1 MTDADRAS
9 PHSHHVRRI
18 ASAAGVVGTATLL
31 SRILGFLRDMAIA
44 WLLGAGMRADV
55 FFVAFRIPSTL
66 RELLGEGALSAA
78 FVPTLTRT
86 ATREGRDAAWELVA
100 AVMGT
105 LAVVLGVVSGL
116 GVLLAP
122 AIVHLLAPGFA
133 AIPGKLPLT
142 LELIRLMFPYVFLV
156 GLAALFMGILNSL
169 GHFLAPALSPTVLNL
184 VIIAAALLLAPRAE
198 NPLLPLGLA
207 VLVGGAGQLLI
218 QFPAALQLGW
228 KGRLAVRF
236 RDPRVRQ
243 IARLMAPGVM
253 GLAITQINVFV
264 GTLLASLLPQG
275 AVATMTYAF
284 RLVQFPIGVIG
295 VAIATGALPVLAAAV
310 ARNAL
315 DEMKGALTASLR
327 LAAFLTLPAMVGLA
341 AFRLPIVHI
350 LFERGAFTRPVSE
363 WTAEILL
370 AYVVGL
376 LFYVSNRILAP
387 AFYALHD
394 TWTPMLTGA
403 LAVGLNIGASLLLMG
418 PLGAAGLALATAV
431 ASLGNFLLLA
441 IRLRRRLGPLGGR
454 GVAAAIVRVA
464 VACLPMTAWGVG
476 VQRWWD
482 VLALSGTSEKVLL
495 LLAEMAGATLV
506 FLATAVLLG
515 CQEVRWAWALALHG
529 RRSRRGERDGT
540 S

>member
-1 MTDADRAS
+1 
-9 PHSHHVRRI
+9 
-18 ASAAGVVGTATLL
+18 VVGAATFL

-44 WLLGAGMRADV
+44 WLLGAGLRADV

-105 LAVVLGVVSGL
+105 LAVVLGVVSAL

-122 AIVHLLAPGFA
+122 AIVQLLAPGFA
-133 AIPGKLPLT
+133 AIPEKLPLT
-142 LELIRLMFPYVFLV
+142 GELLRLMFPYVFLV
-156 GLAALFMGILNSL
+156 GLAALFMGTLNSL
-169 GHFLAPALSPTVLNL
+169 GHFLTPALSPIVLNL
-184 VIIAAALLLAPRAE
+184 AIIGAVLLVAPRAE

-207 VLVGGAGQLLI
+207 VLAGGAGQLLI
-218 QFPAALQLGW
+218 QVPAALRLGW
-228 KGRLAVRF
+228 KGRLALGV

-243 IARLMAPGVM
+243 IARLMAPGVV

-315 DEMKGALTASLR
+315 EEMKGALAASIR

-341 AFRLPIVHI
+341 AFRLPIVHV

-363 WTAEILL
+363 WTAGILL
-370 AYVVGL
+370 AYLVGL

-403 LAVGLNIGASLLLMG
+403 LAVALNIGASLLLMG

-431 ASLGNFLLLA
+431 ASFGNFLLLA
-441 IRLRRRLGPLGGR
+441 MRLRRRLGPLGGR
-454 GVAAAIVRVA
+454 QVAAAIARVA
-464 VACLPMTAWGVG
+464 AACLPMAAWGVG

-482 VLALSGTSEKVLL
+482 VLALTGTGEKVLL
-495 LLAEMAGATLV
+495 LLAEMAGTTLV
-506 FLATAVLLG
+506 FLGTAILFR
-515 CQEVRWAWALALHG
+515 CQEVRWARDLALGG
-529 RRSRRGERDGT
+529 RGRGSRPPGAA